1 MSEAAHG
8 NVEECMSE
16 GPHSALEK
24 QLVEDYLK
32 SKGYSRKDLQ
42 KLPKETARKLMK
54 EACSYAS
61 LKLAELESKSKFR
74 EEIRAP
80 GEH

>member
-1 MSEAAHG
+1 MPDAPIG
-8 NVEECMSE
+8 DVEECMSE
-16 GPHSALEK
+16 GPQSTLEK

-32 SKGYSRKDLQ
+32 SKGYTREDLHE
-42 KLPKETARKLMK
+42 LPQEKVRELMK

-80 GEH
+80 D